1 MMAMTKQPKPW
12 VESMLVAY
20 VDNQLEPAQMAA
32 VEELI
37 REDPE
42 ARAIAAV
49 LRRSAAAVKSAF
61 DQPLR
66 GPVPVGL
73 LAAVGSEEAAIESNV
88 VLLGA
93 RKHRLEYAT
102 IMALAASLA
111 ALVIGFGAGYWQA
124 VPSGG
129 IRLAGAADG
138 TESGQYEA
146 ALYQALQGGTPGTQV
161 SYVDTTDG
169 RQGAVTIVGSVAAR
183 ASGDCL
189 EFRREWSD
197 AGRKVESLGLACRSD
212 MGEWSVL
219 TMPPKPAS

>member
-1 MMAMTKQPKPW
+1 MAKQSKPW

-32 VEELI
+32 VEEII

-49 LRRSAAAVKSAF
+49 LQRSAAAVKAAF

-66 GPVPVGL
+66 EPVPGRL
-73 LAAVGSEEAAIESNV
+73 LAAVGLEEAAMESNV
-88 VLLGA
+88 VPLRV
-93 RKHRLEYAT
+93 RKRRLERTT

-111 ALVIGFGAGYWQA
+111 ALVIGFGVGYWEA
-124 VPSGG
+124 APSGD
-129 IRLAGAADG
+129 IRLAGAPADG
-138 TESGQYEA
+138 TASGQYEA
-146 ALYQALQGGTPGTQV
+146 ALYKALEGGTPGTEV

-169 RQGAVTIVGSVAAR
+169 RLSAVTIVGPVAA
-183 ASGDCL
+183 SVGGDCL

-197 AGRKVESLGLACRSD
+197 AGSKVESRGLACRSD

-219 TMPPKPAS
+219 SMPPKPAS

>member
-1 MMAMTKQPKPW
+1 MAKQSKPW

-32 VEELI
+32 VEEII

-49 LRRSAAAVKSAF
+49 LQRSAAAVKAAF

-66 GPVPVGL
+66 EPVPGRL
-73 LAAVGSEEAAIESNV
+73 LAAVGLEEAAMESNV
-88 VLLGA
+88 VPLRA
-93 RKHRLEYAT
+93 RKRRLERTT

-111 ALVIGFGAGYWQA
+111 ALVIGFGVGYWQA
-124 VPSGG
+124 APSGD
-129 IRLAGAADG
+129 IRLAGAPADG
-138 TESGQYEA
+138 TASGQYEA
-146 ALYQALQGGTPGTQV
+146 ALYKALEGGTPGTEV

-169 RQGAVTIVGSVAAR
+169 RLSAVTIVGPVAA
-183 ASGDCL
+183 SVGGECL

-197 AGRKVESLGLACRSD
+197 AGSKVESRGLACRSD

-219 TMPPKPAS
+219 SMPPKPAS

>member
-1 MMAMTKQPKPW
+1 MAKQSKPW

-32 VEELI
+32 VEEII

-49 LRRSAAAVKSAF
+49 LRRSAAAVKAAF

-66 GPVPVGL
+66 EPVPGRL
-73 LAAVGSEEAAIESNV
+73 LAAVGLEEAAMESNV
-88 VLLGA
+88 VPLRV
-93 RKHRLEYAT
+93 RKRRLERTT

-111 ALVIGFGAGYWQA
+111 ALVIGFGVGYWQA
-124 VPSGG
+124 APSGD
-129 IRLAGAADG
+129 IRLAGAPADG
-138 TESGQYEA
+138 TASGQYEA
-146 ALYQALQGGTPGTQV
+146 ALYKALEGGTPGTEV

-169 RQGAVTIVGSVAAR
+169 RLSAVTIVGPVAA
-183 ASGDCL
+183 SVGGECL

-197 AGRKVESLGLACRSD
+197 AGSKVESRGLACRSD

-219 TMPPKPAS
+219 SMPPKPAS